1 MKRIA
6 IILGLISFV
15 FTGIA
20 QTLETID
27 WGTYQE
33 MPKNTRFKKVI
44 GYDDD
49 GFYLV
54 REDKYNKDNLWLDYV
69 SRLTLTVDESNQIT
83 LPTYLGSQTHYFDM
97 FYINKKFILLTYSID
112 ESTKEKKLFIQYLNR
127 DGTLKNRPILIA
139 TLPSGN
145 FPEDDFKVR
154 LDDDNQIYI
163 FYQKS
168 FKEYNEEPFTIL
180 KYNSN
185 LQKTFSQEF
194 SLPKEFVG
202 RKFKVKQTAINNKM
216 KGGKIIMLLN
226 AEAISRRR
234 SSRKKAPSHE
244 IIIET
249 FYPKK
254 KEFHKAVV
262 NLNKYKATDAIF
274 TMNKDGNMV
283 IGGFFEPKTNKI
295 PGSFT
300 GIFYKIYNPNTYK
313 FIPSGGPK
321 GFYKVLSKDM
331 IANLR
336 TKRNG
341 DTPQLQFAYKLKSIE
356 LLDNGSFIILAENQY
371 GTQRVIKDPKTKQER
386 IIKYYHFN
394 DIMAAGINEKG
405 VLSWI
410 KIIPKNQYSI
420 DDQGY
425 YSSYKV
431 LKIRNK
437 IKLIY
442 NDIPSNLKA
451 KSPEKIKELKNNLHL
466 AAPRGSAV
474 ISSIFYD
481 GSIVTDLMFPGK
493 DKDNTT
499 VPSLVTPLD
508 DQYFTIAIK
517 KKQYKFATFVV
528 E

>member
-1 MKRIA
+1 MKKFFTT
-6 IILGLISFV
+6 LLVFVSFLSGY
-15 FTGIA
+15 T

-54 REDKYNKDNLWLDYV
+54 RENKYNPDELWLDYV
-69 SRLTLTVDESNQIT
+69 SRLTLSVDESNQIT

-97 FYINKKFILLTYSID
+97 FYINKKLVLLTYSID
-112 ESTKEKKLFIQYLNR
+112 ESTKEKKLFIQYLNK
-127 DGTLKNRPILIA
+127 DGSLKNRPLLIA

-154 LDDDNQIYI
+154 LDKDNQIFI
-163 FYQKS
+163 FFQKS
-168 FKEYNEEPFTIL
+168 FKEYNGEFFTIL

-185 LQKTFSQEF
+185 LSKTFSQQIAFPEAF
-194 SLPKEFVG
+194 NG
-202 RKFKVKQTAINNKM
+202 RKFKIKQVEVTDK
-216 KGGKIIMLLN
+216 GKILFLLN
-226 AEAISRRR
+226 AEAVAKRR
-234 SSRKKAPSHE
+234 SSRHKAPSHE
-244 IIIET
+244 IIIVS
-249 FYPKK
+249 YYIKK
-254 KEFHKAVV
+254 QEFHKAVV
-262 NLNKYKATDAIF
+262 NLGKYKTVDAIF
-274 TMNKDGNMV
+274 ALNKDGNMV
-283 IGGFFEPKTNKI
+283 IGGFLEPKTNKI

-300 GIFYKIYNPNTYK
+300 GVFYKIYNPNTYK
-313 FIPSGGPK
+313 FIPSGGTK
-321 GFYKVLSKDM
+321 GYYKVFPKDM
-331 IANLR
+331 LAKLK

-341 DTPQLQFAYKLKSIE
+341 ETPDLQFAYKLQSIQ
-356 LLDNGSFIILAENQY
+356 LLDNGSFIILAENQW
-371 GTQRVIKDPKTKQER
+371 GTQRSIVDPKTKTEK

-394 DIMAAGINEKG
+394 DILSAGVNEKG
-405 VLSWI
+405 VMSWI

-420 DDQGY
+420 DDGGY

-442 NDIPSNLKA
+442 NDLPQNLKA
-451 KSPEKIKELKNNLHL
+451 KSPNKIKVLKNNLHL
-466 AAPRGSAV
+466 AAPRGNAV

-481 GSIVTDLMFPGK
+481 GSVITDLMFPGK
-493 DKDNTT
+493 DKDNAI
-499 VPSLVTPLD
+499 VPSLVTPSG
-508 DQYFTIAIK
+508 DQFFTIAIK
-517 KKQYKFATFVV
+517 KKMYKFASFVI

>member
-1 MKRIA
+1 MKRITFL
-6 IILGLISFV
+6 LGLLSLV
-15 FTGIA
+15 LVGSA

-54 REDKYNKDNLWLDYV
+54 REDKYNKDNLWLDFV
-69 SRLTLTVDESNQIT
+69 SRLTLTVDESNTIT

-112 ESTKEKKLFIQYLNR
+112 ESTNEKKLFIQYLNK
-127 DGTLKNRPILIA
+127 DGSLKNRPMLVA
-139 TLPSGN
+139 TLPAGN
-145 FPEDDFKVR
+145 FPQDDFRVR
-154 LDDDNQIYI
+154 LDKDNQIYI
-163 FYQKS
+163 FFQKS
-168 FKEYNEEPFTIL
+168 FKEYNEEPFTII

-185 LQKTFSQEF
+185 LQKTFYQEF
-194 SLPKEFVG
+194 SLPKEFIG
-202 RKFKVKQTAINNKM
+202 RKFVVKQTAISNKM
-216 KGGKIIMLLN
+216 KGGKIIMLLR
-226 AEAISRRR
+226 AEAVARRKSR
-234 SSRKKAPSHE
+234 SKKAPTHE
-244 IIIET
+244 IIVET
-249 FYPKK
+249 YYPKK

-262 NLNKYKATDAIF
+262 NLGKYKTTDAIF
-274 TMNKDGNMV
+274 ALNKDGNMV
-283 IGGFFEPKTNKI
+283 IGGFLEPKTNKI

-300 GIFYKIYNPNTYK
+300 GVFYRVYNPDTYK
-313 FIPSGGPK
+313 FLPLGGTK

-331 IANLR
+331 IAQLR

-341 DTPQLQFAYKLKSIE
+341 DTPDLQFAYKLKSIE

-371 GTQRVIKDPKTKQER
+371 GTQRSIKDPKTKQER
-386 IIKYYHFN
+386 LIRYYHFN
-394 DIMAAGINEKG
+394 DILAAGVNNKG
-405 VLSWI
+405 IVSWI

-420 DDQGY
+420 DDGGY

-442 NDIPSNLKA
+442 NDLPSNLKA
-451 KSPEKIKELKNNLHL
+451 KSPDKIKELKNNLHL
-466 AAPRGSAV
+466 AAPRGNAV
-474 ISSIFYD
+474 ITSIFYD
-481 GSIVTDLMFPGK
+481 GSTVTDLMFPDK
-493 DKDNTT
+493 EKDNTI
-499 VPSLVTPLD
+499 VPSLITPLD
-508 DQYFTIAIK
+508 GQYFTIAIK